1 MKSTITAILAATI
14 AVLGMSAAHAQ
25 KDPPGVNPEHYSCYR
40 VSAKP
45 FKAQKVS
52 LSDQFGNTTAYVV
65 QESLLCTPVSK
76 NEQPIKDKVTHLMCY
91 TLKADKS
98 ANKAVSITNQ
108 FGTFTMKVGQLT
120 QLCVPSTK
128 KVLQ

>member
-1 MKSTITAILAATI
+1 MKSTITAILAAGI
-14 AVLGMSAAHAQ
+14 AALATTAAQAQ

-40 VSAKP
+40 VSPAKP
-45 FKAQKVS
+45 FKAQKVT
-52 LSDQFGNTTAYVV
+52 LSDQFGNSTVYVV
-65 QESLLCTPVSK
+65 QEALLCTPVSK
-76 NEQPIKDKVTHLMCY
+76 NDQPIKDKVTHLMCY

-120 QLCVPSTK
+120 QLCVPSLK
-128 KVLQ
+128 KVL